1 MMVLSLQCSVGA
13 PPTPS
18 KCTILADQLP
28 TLNYCFLPQRAA
40 AKWSSVDTAQPA
52 GHEDPSPVPRT
63 TNQEPLLSLPFC
75 LTLRSKPT
83 LVPQ

>member
-1 MMVLSLQCSVGA
+1 MTVLSLQCSVDA

-18 KCTILADQLP
+18 KCTVLTDQLP
-28 TLNYCFLPQRAA
+28 TLTIAFFFKGQWLSGAQWAQHSQQAMKPQ
-40 AKWSSVDTAQPA
+40 VQ
-52 GHEDPSPVPRT
+52 SPGLQ
-63 TNQEPLLSLPFC
+63 NQEPLLSLPFC